1 MASTYTLTGTLQDA
15 TGQPVTEAT
24 VTVTPASAHGQTLRV
39 DNAIVIPTP
48 VSVTT
53 DGDGRF
59 TVSLLPRTA
68 YEPSGVLY
76 TVQWLEPVTVAGRV
90 VRQTQR
96 RRLISMPAQ
105 NADLADESVQV
116 TIGEDDDGQTVVEVP
131 QIVDTYDE
139 IDGAPPTDEAWPT
152 PPAYDD
158 VSGAP
163 STDDPWP
170 GGGGGS
176 GGSVAYADITGAPAL
191 DTAWP
196 TPPAYTDVTGA
207 PDSSTAWPT
216 PPAYDDVSD
225 APDTSSVWPTAPAY
239 TDITGAPATNTAW
252 PTPPAYTDI
261 TGTPSIPTRSTA
273 TPINTGTASA
283 GTSTDYAAGDHDH
296 GIITSG
302 GTSIDPSD
310 STPVNTP
317 GGSPVAG
324 DSVEYARGDHDHA
337 VGADIPAWTSTQ
349 AWPQGSLAIYGGSL
363 YIAAGN
369 VASGITTNPLNSA
382 LWRGFLR
389 IRRPDERPTPAPLT
403 TTGFRGSGNEGS
415 PANHAHPTTGL
426 ALASDIPQVT
436 VLLPQSLTVDSTE
449 TLQVGPAAYRSEMPV
464 TASTTIPVT
473 ALGTGSLASNLDT
486 AAHTFTLAAGAY
498 LLFVHLNQVWNTDE
512 DANALRNRSTIAAS
526 VTGTLPAGS
535 FHTPV
540 PHYFRGAVDDN
551 PAQAATQE
559 YLYLPEDTTV
569 GIALVGYPGIGEDT
583 NSTARNTSYRCTVDQ
598 VVLMPLAGVTVS

>member
-1 MASTYTLTGTLQDA
+1 MATTYTLTGTLQDA
-15 TGQPVTEAT
+15 TGEPVTEAT
-24 VTVTPASAHGQTLRV
+24 VTVTPASAHGSTLRV
-39 DNAIVIPTP
+39 DDAIVVPKP

-53 DGDGRF
+53 NGDGQF
-59 TVSLLPRTA
+59 SVQLLPRKA
-68 YEPSGVLY
+68 YEPTAVLY
-76 TVQWLEPVTVAGRV
+76 TVQWSEPVTVAGRV
-90 VRQTQR
+90 VRTTER
-96 RRLISMPAQ
+96 RRLISMPEQ
-105 NADLADESVQV
+105 DADLSDESVQV
-116 TIGEDDDGQTVVEVP
+116 TIGEDDDGETVVEVP

-152 PPAYDD
+152 APAYDD

-163 STDDPWP
+163 SVDDPWP

-196 TPPAYTDVTGA
+196 TPPAY
-207 PDSSTAWPT
+207 
-216 PPAYDDVSD
+216 DDVSG

-252 PTPPAYTDI
+252 PTAPAYDDVTGAPATSSVWPTPPAYTDVTGAPDESAAWPTPPAYTDI
-261 TGTPSIPTRSTA
+261 TGTPSIPSRSTA
-273 TPINTGTASA
+273 TPVNTGTASA
-283 GTSTDYAAGDHDH
+283 GSSTAYAAGDHDH
-296 GIITSG
+296 GITASG
-302 GTSIDPSD
+302 GG
-310 STPVNTP
+310 ST
-317 GGSPVAG
+317 
-324 DSVEYARGDHDHA
+324 
-337 VGADIPAWTSTQ
+337 
-349 AWPQGSLAIYGGSL
+349 
-363 YIAAGN
+363 
-369 VASGITTNPLNSA
+369 
-382 LWRGFLR
+382 
-389 IRRPDERPTPAPLT
+389 
-403 TTGFRGSGNEGS
+403 
-415 PANHAHPTTGL
+415 
-426 ALASDIPQVT
+426 VT

-473 ALGTGSLASNLDT
+473 ALGSGSLASNLDT
-486 AAHTFTLAAGAY
+486 TAHTFTLAAGAY

-583 NSTARNTSYRCTVDQ
+583 NATARNTSYRCTVDQ
-598 VVLMPLAGVTVS
+598 VVLMPLAGVTVT